1 MEVEFI
7 SKLALWILLWAIGF
21 GIFFFYLNKRRI
33 TYTEN
38 YITTSVYFLFLALA
52 ATLLFKEELKLLF
65 APFEVMP
72 FALLIV
78 TFILNGLAYY
88 AANKFLTKPTLA
100 TRRNSTQYFFRR
112 DFRYLVSKSFEIL
125 FQQVLIA
132 VLILMLKEQGF
143 SLDQI
148 ILIFSLLFCIVHLPL
163 LKTAGVGFGVF
174 YIFSSIVSA
183 FIFPYLVLEVNHG
196 FIYSYTVHWV
206 FYILAGLSFWCYYEK
221 NKTRALF
228 LLLIVLQ
235 ALHVLEEVWGGA
247 YFIYAIYGGIEI
259 FLLIMTLLFLPP
271 LLLFYF
277 VYQKKR
283 WAYSLSFVYAGILIL
298 DGLDHIIE
306 LILLRAYFHGAAGL
320 YTGILLM
327 MTGVVFIYS
336 LWKDQSGKKFRQQD
350 SKKDTI
356 LG

>member
-148 ILIFSLLFCIVHLPL
+148 ILIFSLLFCIVHLP
-163 LKTAGVGFGVF
+163 
-174 YIFSSIVSA
+174 
-183 FIFPYLVLEVNHG
+183 FI
-196 FIYSYTVHWV
+196 
-206 FYILAGLSFWCYYEK
+206 
-221 NKTRALF
+221 
-228 LLLIVLQ
+228 
-235 ALHVLEEVWGGA
+235 
-247 YFIYAIYGGIEI
+247 
-259 FLLIMTLLFLPP
+259 
-271 LLLFYF
+271 
-277 VYQKKR
+277 
-283 WAYSLSFVYAGILIL
+283 
-298 DGLDHIIE
+298 
-306 LILLRAYFHGAAGL
+306 
-320 YTGILLM
+320 
-327 MTGVVFIYS
+327 
-336 LWKDQSGKKFRQQD
+336 
-350 SKKDTI
+350 
-356 LG
+356 